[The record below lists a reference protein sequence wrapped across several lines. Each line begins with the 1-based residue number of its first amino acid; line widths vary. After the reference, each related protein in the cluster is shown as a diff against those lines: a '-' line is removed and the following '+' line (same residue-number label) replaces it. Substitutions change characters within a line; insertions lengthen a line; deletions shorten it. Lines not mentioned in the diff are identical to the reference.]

1 MHDSIDITLLV
12 QRIGK
17 LERQNRLF
25 KVAALVALL
34 VSVSMFLIAA
44 RPANVVTAERFVVQD
59 ASGKTIATLG
69 PDTDGLPGLSIK
81 DPTTG
86 KERSWLGLWNK
97 GQEVSLGFFDQN
109 SKERSRL
116 GILASGITRLNI
128 DDENGKLRAWIGQSG
143 GGKESGIGFYD
154 GAEKERAW
162 MGIAQGTSP
171 RVIFYDLSHEESWSA
186 PPAK

>member
-1 MHDSIDITLLV
+1 MNDSIDVTLLA

-34 VSVSMFLIAA
+34 VGASMFLIAA

-59 ASGKTIATLG
+59 ASGKTLATLG
-69 PDTDGLPGLSIK
+69 ADTDGLPGLSIK
-81 DPTTG
+81 DTVTG
-86 KERSWLGLWNK
+86 KERAWLGLWNK

-116 GILASGITRLNI
+116 GILASGITRLSI
-128 DDENGKLRAWIGQSG
+128 DDENGKLRAYVQANVQDRDVG
-143 GGKESGIGFYD
+143 GFVDESTTSSSCGTCGI
-154 GAEKERAW
+154 E
-162 MGIAQGTSP
+162 TSA
-171 RVIFYDLSHEESWSA
+171 LS
-186 PPAK
+186 K